1 VAVELPED
9 NCLLSALKSLSSDQL
24 IGIIGQ
30 IVIDHP
36 NIEKVHIQFNLKTT
50 VYRCLFYVK
59 GN

>member
-1 VAVELPED
+1 MAVELPED

-36 NIEKVHIQFNLKTT
+36 NIEKVYTCYILFKKQLYIDIYFNQ
-50 VYRCLFYVK
+50 
-59 GN
+59 

>member
-9 NCLLSALKSLSSDQL
+9 NCLLSALKSLSPDQL

-36 NIEKVHIQFNLKTT
+36 SIEKVHT
-50 VYRCLFYVK
+50 FYISFK
-59 GN
+59 NNFI